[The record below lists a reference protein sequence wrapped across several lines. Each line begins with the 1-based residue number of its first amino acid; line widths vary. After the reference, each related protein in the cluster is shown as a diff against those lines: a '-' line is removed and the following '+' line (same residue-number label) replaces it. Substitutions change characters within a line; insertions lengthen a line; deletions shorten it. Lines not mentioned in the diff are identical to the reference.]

1 MELGSL
7 VPDKT
12 YDLTLPLLDSGRG
25 TVHLLLCLSGIAVNE
40 KDECDGEQND
50 ITEENYVSESK
61 AYSSPGELGKLLC
74 SYHNL
79 YMYYFC
85 Q

>member
-25 TVHLLLCLSGIAVNE
+25 SVHLLLCLSGIAVNE
-40 KDECDGEQND
+40 DEYDGEQND
-50 ITEENYVSESK
+50 ITEENYVSESVCVMCVCVYVCVCVR
-61 AYSSPGELGKLLC
+61 AC
-74 SYHNL
+74 V
-79 YMYYFC
+79 YMYVP
-85 Q
+85 